1 MPICGRSSHTTPK
14 QRKIVL
20 VGDGG
25 CGKTSLLNVFTRG
38 YFPQA
43 YEPTVFENYVHDVI
57 VDDQP
62 VELSLWDT
70 AGQEGFDRLRALSY
84 VDTHAFMMCFSVD
97 DRDSLDNIPN
107 RWLEEVLEHS
117 PKAKIILVALKCDL
131 RDDVRISSRL
141 NPILYEE
148 GVEIARSINAVRYL
162 ECSAMHNRGVKECFE
177 QTARVSL
184 PVHLRGTFDD
194 REGGCIIL

>member
-1 MPICGRSSHTTPK
+1 MDLFIGLT
-14 QRKIVL
+14 IVNNTI
-20 VGDGG
+20 
-25 CGKTSLLNVFTRG
+25 K
-38 YFPQA
+38 
-43 YEPTVFENYVHDVI
+43 
-57 VDDQP
+57 
-62 VELSLWDT
+62 
-70 AGQEGFDRLRALSY
+70 GQEGFDRLRALSY

-148 GVEIARSINAVRYL
+148 VYI
-162 ECSAMHNRGVKECFE
+162 
-177 QTARVSL
+177 Q
-184 PVHLRGTFDD
+184 
-194 REGGCIIL
+194 ILMISNDFMYVLTGNCY